1 MDQQYDA
8 AGRLTSQA
16 LWGAP
21 TPRTGPD
28 PRLLQHRTYAYRED
42 GIPVEAGDRRG
53 GRRLFEL
60 DGRRRITAVRT
71 PGGDQHHA
79 NEHYADEH
87 YAYDPFGNIRAATWP
102 AAPQRMEQTEQGERE
117 YAGTLLRRAGRTHYE
132 HDEQGRLVL
141 RRQTTLSGTRREWR
155 YLWDAEDRLVGLVSP
170 TGDRWRYLYDA
181 LGRRIA
187 KERLAPDGRN
197 VVERTLFAWDGPV
210 LAEQYRGEVVTTWA
224 HRPGGFTPLAQ
235 TVNAAGGDAAG
246 FYAIIT
252 DLVGA
257 PADLVTPGGE
267 VVAAGGGPVWG
278 ASADSPCPLR
288 FPGQYRDEESGLHYN
303 YHRYYE
309 PETARYLSA
318 DPLGLAGGANPHAY
332 VPNPLAW
339 IDPYGLAPSYDGL
352 SERAK
357 NALQKLNNVAND
369 PLGSIN
375 RQTDHNHFA
384 AARREANGEVV
395 ARRPIDNRPFS
406 HISDLQQARNSLG
419 NNIIP
424 ALNDEIARIE
434 RRMPDDL
441 TYDSLTNLLDSHARA
456 TSLYHNVN
464 NFLHGIGFPP
474 GAPQHTWPPGA

>member
-1 MDQQYDA
+1 MLGNRVVMDQQYDA

-252 DLVGA
+252 DL
-257 PADLVTPGGE
+257 
-267 VVAAGGGPVWG
+267 
-278 ASADSPCPLR
+278 
-288 FPGQYRDEESGLHYN
+288 
-303 YHRYYE
+303 
-309 PETARYLSA
+309 
-318 DPLGLAGGANPHAY
+318 
-332 VPNPLAW
+332 
-339 IDPYGLAPSYDGL
+339 
-352 SERAK
+352 
-357 NALQKLNNVAND
+357 
-369 PLGSIN
+369 
-375 RQTDHNHFA
+375 
-384 AARREANGEVV
+384 
-395 ARRPIDNRPFS
+395 
-406 HISDLQQARNSLG
+406 
-419 NNIIP
+419 
-424 ALNDEIARIE
+424 
-434 RRMPDDL
+434 
-441 TYDSLTNLLDSHARA
+441 
-456 TSLYHNVN
+456 
-464 NFLHGIGFPP
+464 
-474 GAPQHTWPPGA
+474 